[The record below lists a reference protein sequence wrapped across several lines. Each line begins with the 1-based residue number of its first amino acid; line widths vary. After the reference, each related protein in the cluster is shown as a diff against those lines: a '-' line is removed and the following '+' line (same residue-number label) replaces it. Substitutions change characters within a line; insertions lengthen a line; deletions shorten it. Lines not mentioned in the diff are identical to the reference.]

1 MENSNEVQNTT
12 NVGNEVLADV
22 MPRFSINVTI
32 DEVVNAGKV
41 DLINHLNKTKY
52 ELEAYQPAGAAL
64 YQGRKIAEIMECELT
79 INTCKDDGRVADC
92 VIRKKIVSLNGA

>member
-1 MENSNEVQNTT
+1 MEAEKYQITDKD
-12 NVGNEVLADV
+12 GNEVLADV

-32 DEVVNAGKV
+32 DEDVKAGKV
-41 DLINHLNKTKY
+41 DLINHINKTKF

-79 INTCKDDGRVADC
+79 INNCKDDGRAAHC
-92 VIRKKIVSLNGA
+92 VIRKQIVSLNGA